1 MKKMPTRS
9 QGREPLRVEY
19 LDNTELRPCQRNPR
33 THSKKQVHQIAAA
46 IEQFGFINPV
56 IIDSSRKILCG
67 HGRLEASKLLGF
79 DRIPTICIDH
89 LNEAERRAYA
99 IADNRLA
106 LNAGWDPEILRIEF
120 QDLSEELD
128 INFDLE
134 ITGFDTAEIDILM
147 DGSQVESA
155 HDPADLV
162 PPTEPNAITQP
173 GDIWVLGRHRVICA
187 DAREAASY
195 KALMGN
201 ETARVVFTDPPYNVA
216 IDGHVCGN
224 GAIKHREFVMG
235 SGEMTSS
242 EFTGFLQRTLAHA
255 THASVDGAIHFVCM
269 DWRHMDELLAAGRAV
284 YSERKNLC
292 IWNKSNAGMGS
303 FYRSKHELI
312 FVFKCGSA
320 AHVNTI
326 ELGKAGRYRSNV
338 WDYAGVNTFGHGRM
352 QDLATHPTVK
362 PVAMVMDAIKDC
374 SRRDEIV
381 LDPFGGSGTTLVAAE
396 KCRRRARLIELDP
409 IYVDATIRRWERLS
423 KGSAVHSLTGLTF
436 EETRSEREAKPKLH
450 LSDGKNKKEKS
461 NED

>member
-1 MKKMPTRS
+1 MS
-9 QGREPLRVEY
+9 AQSSHA
-19 LDNTELRPCQRNPR
+19 QQ
-33 THSKKQVHQIAAA
+33 KQVHQIAAA

-216 IDGHVCGN
+216 IDGHVCGL
-224 GAIKHREFVMG
+224 GRIRHREFAMG
-235 SGEMTSS
+235 AGEMSS
-242 EFTGFLQRTLAHA
+242 R
-255 THASVDGAIHFVCM
+255 
-269 DWRHMDELLAAGRAV
+269 
-284 YSERKNLC
+284 N
-292 IWNKSNAGMGS
+292 
-303 FYRSKHELI
+303 
-312 FVFKCGSA
+312 
-320 AHVNTI
+320 
-326 ELGKAGRYRSNV
+326 
-338 WDYAGVNTFGHGRM
+338 
-352 QDLATHPTVK
+352 
-362 PVAMVMDAIKDC
+362 
-374 SRRDEIV
+374 
-381 LDPFGGSGTTLVAAE
+381 
-396 KCRRRARLIELDP
+396 
-409 IYVDATIRRWERLS
+409 
-423 KGSAVHSLTGLTF
+423 
-436 EETRSEREAKPKLH
+436 
-450 LSDGKNKKEKS
+450 
-461 NED
+461 